1 MGIPTLEE
9 VARAAGVSRAT
20 ASRVVNGSTTVGIEA
35 RQSVERAIAES
46 GYVPNRA
53 ARSLRTRR
61 SDSIGVVIAEPTGR
75 IFGDPFFAEVLRGIS
90 AGLAARQLHLVLVM
104 SQSPEEE
111 RWAESYLTSGGHV
124 DGVILFSLHGDDPL
138 PERLQSHGIP
148 VVVGGEPPERARVSY
163 VDNDNHGGAFAAV
176 KHLIDQGRT
185 KVATITGPLDMP
197 AGITRRSAYRDAV
210 KAAGLVLDP
219 DLEESGGFTRE
230 GGQRSMETLLERCP
244 ELDAV
249 FAASDLMAA
258 GALSALYAAG
268 RRVPEDV
275 AVVGFDDSI
284 IALSTQPPLS
294 SVRQSMEVM
303 GRELVTVLLQMIA
316 ARDHVVRRV
325 VLETELIVRQSSGG
339 QPTAND

>member
-1 MGIPTLEE
+1 VSIPTLEE
-9 VARAAGVSRAT
+9 VARVAGVSRAT
-20 ASRVVNGSTTVGIEA
+20 ASRVVNGSPKVGIEV
-35 RQSVERAIAES
+35 RQSVERAIAQL

-53 ARSLRTRR
+53 ARSRVTRR
-61 SDSIGVVIAEPTGR
+61 NDSVGVVIAEPTGR
-75 IFGDPFFAEVLRGIS
+75 IFSDPFFVEVLRGIS
-90 AGLAARQLHLVLVM
+90 AGLGARQMQLVLVM

-111 RWAESYLTSGGHV
+111 RRAERYLARGHV

-138 PERLQSHGIP
+138 PEHLQSQGIP
-148 VVVGGEPPERARVSY
+148 VVVGGEPPPGARVSY

-176 KHLIDQGRT
+176 KHLIELGRT
-185 KVATITGPLDMP
+185 RIATITGPLDMP
-197 AGITRRSAYRDAV
+197 AGVTRRLAYRDALR
-210 KAAGLVLDP
+210 AAGRTPDG

-230 GGQRSMETLLERCP
+230 GGQRAMEVLLQRSP
-244 ELDAV
+244 DIDAV

-284 IALSTQPPLS
+284 IALSTQPALS

-303 GRELVTVLLQMIA
+303 GRELVRVLLQA
-316 ARDHVVRRV
+316 VDARDRVVRRV
-325 VLETELIVRQSSGG
+325 VLGTELIVRQSSGG
-339 QPTAND
+339 PSTGKN